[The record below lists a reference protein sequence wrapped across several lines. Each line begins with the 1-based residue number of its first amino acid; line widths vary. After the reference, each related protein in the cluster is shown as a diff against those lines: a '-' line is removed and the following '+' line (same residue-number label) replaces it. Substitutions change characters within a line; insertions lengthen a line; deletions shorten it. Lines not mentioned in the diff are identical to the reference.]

1 MFARLMC
8 STFYIPGTEK
18 VICKTPVTN
27 DNRTLGAGDK
37 DLGNMTWEVKAAAN
51 TQLGL
56 FVYCLDF

>member
-1 MFARLMC
+1 MFARRMC
-8 STFYIPGTEK
+8 STFYIYIL